1 MAIFNSYVKLPEGIP
16 SGCLMENHHCS
27 VRSIIQIHG
36 GFGQK
41 PWMAMVVLLT
51 TIFDYLV
58 SVIWVLYDIYYI
70 YGIDYIYMDGISNVN
85 PGWTTPAYGRAKST
99 PLINHGW
106 WIRGWSHRRIF
117 EGVEKHVETPSTTW
131 STQWYSD
138 HGKNDHD
145 NMMIKITIMINNA
158 IHIHDYICN
167 TMINIYI
174 LLCFIFLFIL

>member
-16 SGCLMENHHCS
+16 CGCLMENHHCS

-70 YGIDYIYMDGISNVN
+70 YGIDYIYIWMVL
-85 PGWTTPAYGRAKST
+85 AMST
-99 PLINHGW
+99 LDEQPPLTAV
-106 WIRGWSHRRIF
+106 RK
-117 EGVEKHVETPSTTW
+117 VPP
-131 STQWYSD
+131 
-138 HGKNDHD
+138 
-145 NMMIKITIMINNA
+145 
-158 IHIHDYICN
+158 
-167 TMINIYI
+167 
-174 LLCFIFLFIL
+174 